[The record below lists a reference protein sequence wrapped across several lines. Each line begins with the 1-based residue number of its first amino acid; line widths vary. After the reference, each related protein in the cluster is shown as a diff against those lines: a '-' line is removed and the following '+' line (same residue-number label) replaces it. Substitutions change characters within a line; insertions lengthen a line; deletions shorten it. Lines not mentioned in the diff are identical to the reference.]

1 MTAFLNTGDKN
12 GCQLLIKGEFLE
24 HISQESHNCD
34 SKLIFL
40 HIKYMKFSDN
50 TASVN
55 LEAIFVL
62 LL

>member
-1 MTAFLNTGDKN
+1 M
-12 GCQLLIKGEFLE
+12 LIKGEFLE
-24 HISQESHNCD
+24 HISQESRNCD
-34 SKLIFL
+34 CKLIFL

-50 TASVN
+50 TVSVN